1 MNEKNLK
8 IGGVFTYSHIRDGK
22 IIDTWEEPN
31 IVVNEGLDYTLDSA
45 FSAGTPITAWYLGLF
60 KNNYTPQATDVAL
73 TFPGA
78 GVANEATTEY
88 SEATRRAWTEA
99 GVVSRVI
106 TNSASP
112 ATFTFASNISIY
124 GAFLVST
131 NTKAGTTGKLAA
143 ASKFASVRSMLTAD
157 VLSVN
162 YTLTIS
168 SV

>member
-73 TFPGA
+73 TRVRVVE
-78 GVANEATTEY
+78 GVTTRW
-88 SEATRRAWTEA
+88 S
-99 GVVSRVI
+99 
-106 TNSASP
+106 
-112 ATFTFASNISIY
+112 
-124 GAFLVST
+124 
-131 NTKAGTTGKLAA
+131 
-143 ASKFASVRSMLTAD
+143 
-157 VLSVN
+157 
-162 YTLTIS
+162 
-168 SV
+168 